1 MKKYIK
7 KISISIILVIISLTT
22 IFYVKA
28 DSGWDSDYGGSDWG
42 GSDWGGSSWDS
53 DYGSNGSGDAS
64 DIMFIL
70 FLIVIVTYFILNYVT
85 KKRDGNNNIQNNNN
99 SYPDLSDEEYHR
111 YFGMTKGQFKNKIN
125 KHFIDVQKSW
135 MNFDYDVLRK
145 LCTDELF
152 NQYKT
157 QLETLKLKNEQNIM
171 SDFIVN
177 SISVYKV
184 EEVNDIVEVNVM
196 LDISFKDYIINTNN
210 NNVYRKDAYYKHFK
224 SIFARYIKCKA
235 NKLKNCC
242 FPNFNKNNFAALAY
256 KYTGNPKEK
265 DNYNFL
271 KFTIKELLI
280 LGKNPKN
287 KNRQYNNE
295 LLIKYIENHEEI
307 AKDKITYIE
316 LINFLN
322 NTVESE
328 LMKFYRNKTEFESIN
343 KDAKCLFFDKYYKNE
358 TGISLLEIDGFIKI
372 LKIKCK

>member
-1 MKKYIK
+1 MLVYLIYSALDKLFQKNIYFAE
-7 KISISIILVIISLTT
+7 ISSNSDFSTGYNQ
-22 IFYVKA
+22 IFNLK
-28 DSGWDSDYGGSDWG
+28 D
-42 GSDWGGSSWDS
+42 
-53 DYGSNGSGDAS
+53 
-64 DIMFIL
+64 
-70 FLIVIVTYFILNYVT
+70 
-85 KKRDGNNNIQNNNN
+85 
-99 SYPDLSDEEYHR
+99 DLSIDSFYKEKEE
-111 YFGMTKGQFKNKIN
+111 
-125 KHFIDVQKSW
+125 S
-135 MNFDYDVLRK
+135 
-145 LCTDELF
+145 
-152 NQYKT
+152 
-157 QLETLKLKNEQNIM
+157 
-171 SDFIVN
+171 
-177 SISVYKV
+177 
-184 EEVNDIVEVNVM
+184 
-196 LDISFKDYIINTNN
+196 DISFLLFSENKLFEKEINLTKKLEYNYLKKGGKIEESKREDKKIKFVLEKEIQGNIINTNN

-295 LLIKYIENHEEI
+295 LLIKYIENHEET
-307 AKDKITYIE
+307 AKDKMTYIE